1 MTSEEI
7 AELLK
12 AAVQARPQVTQTLN
26 FNAPVGQQIAHVD
39 RIEAHF
45 DKDMGMQVANAGEI
59 NHGAPLPG
67 PNRACVSDDDI
78 LSSINTPQAQQLWQK
93 AMDAG
98 WVDAQRQPTNRLSTK
113 AAKAVFANVM
123 IEMLNVPRPAYVPF
137 EVLWGETG
145 LQNSYSSG
153 IERNVNEELKMRI
166 RGSLC

>member
-45 DKDMGMQVANAGEI
+45 DKDMGMQVANVGEI
-59 NHGAPLPG
+59 NHGAPQPK
-67 PNRACVSDDDI
+67 PNKARVDAADA
-78 LSSINTPQAQQLWQK
+78 LSPINTPEAQQLWEK
-93 AMDAG
+93 AIEAG
-98 WVDAQRQPTNRLSTK
+98 WVDADRQPTNRLSTK

-123 IEMLNVPRPAYVPF
+123 IEMLNIPQPAYVPF
-137 EVLWGETG
+137 EALWGVTG

-153 IERNVNEELKMRI
+153 NAYGKNNKLKEEIKQQLR
-166 RGSLC
+166 